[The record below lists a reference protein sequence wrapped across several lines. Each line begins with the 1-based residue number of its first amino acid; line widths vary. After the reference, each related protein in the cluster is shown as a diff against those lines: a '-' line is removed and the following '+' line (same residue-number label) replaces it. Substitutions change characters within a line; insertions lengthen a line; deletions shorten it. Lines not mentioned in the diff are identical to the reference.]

1 MNYPFQSM
9 PMDTDTNYPEPATIL
24 VVDDTPANL
33 SLMTGLLR
41 DTTTRSRPRSMARRP
56 CASPRPPRRPT

>member
-1 MNYPFQSM
+1 
-9 PMDTDTNYPEPATIL
+9 MDHDKLPQEPATIL

-41 DTTTRSRPRSMARRP
+41 DEYKVKAAIDGEKALRIAQAQPGLT
-56 CASPRPPRRPT
+56 

>member
-1 MNYPFQSM
+1 
-9 PMDTDTNYPEPATIL
+9 MDHDKLPQEPATIL

-41 DTTTRSRPRSMARRP
+41 DEYKEAYEKAQ
-56 CASPRPPRRPT
+56 ASAGAGA